1 MKPSEQ
7 EKLLKEILPEEDLRD
22 FQQAS
27 LEHGLTF
34 LRQRRRRGYLL
45 RASALATVLSLVTL
59 GLLLKPHR
67 APQPDN
73 STAQLPP
80 APQSAPVAASPVK
93 FISDDELLA
102 LFPNRQVAL
111 IGKPGQQRLVFLDKP
126 HAEPL

>member
-7 EKLLKEILPEEDLRD
+7 KKLLKEILQGEDLRD

-27 LEHGLTF
+27 LEHGLTC

-45 RASALATVLSLVTL
+45 RAGALAAVLSVATL

-67 APQPDN
+67 AAQRDS

-80 APQSAPVAASPVK
+80 APQSSPVAASPVK